1 MRRATMCGRFSLSAP
16 PEALAEFFRLVNV
29 PPLPPRYNIA
39 PTTPVAVVRA
49 AAGGGGR
56 ELAML
61 RWGLVPSWAKDLAI
75 GNRLI
80 NARAETVA
88 QKPSF
93 RAAIRA
99 RRCLVAASGYYEWRS
114 EGEGKQPYHI
124 RRADGAPLAFAGLW
138 ETWQNAE
145 HGTVESCTIITTE
158 AAGAPAEIHHRMP
171 VMLDPADF
179 DGWLDPEQT
188 RAEKAMPL
196 LRSSP
201 VEGLEVYP
209 VSRQVNRAGFDG
221 PACIEP
227 LE

>member
-1 MRRATMCGRFSLSAP
+1 MCGRFSLSAP
-16 PEALAEFFRLVNV
+16 PEAVAEFFRLVKV

-49 AAGGGGR
+49 AEQGASGR
-56 ELAML
+56 ELALL
-61 RWGLVPSWAKDLAI
+61 RWGLVPSWAKDLAF

-99 RRCLVAASGYYEWRS
+99 RRCLVPASGYYEWRT

-138 ETWQNAE
+138 ETWQNPE
-145 HGTVESCTIITTE
+145 HGTVETCTIITTE

-171 VMLDPADF
+171 VMLNPADF
-179 DGWLDPEQT
+179 DAWLDPEQT
-188 RAEKAMPL
+188 QAEPVIPL
-196 LRSSP
+196 LQP
-201 VEGLEVYP
+201 KVTEGLEVYA
-209 VSRQVNRAGFDG
+209 VSRQVNRATFDE

-227 LE
+227 LD